1 MRLPSNFV
9 ADPID
14 AGGRRLD
21 AGETV
26 FVERALT
33 YVETTAY
40 NTEFPP
46 TESLKYIPR
55 QTGIHPGAKFYEYF
69 RYTRTGVAALVTS
82 LGQDLPSTGVFLD
95 KYNKQFYDF
104 GAKYE
109 YSLSDLLA
117 AQFASMNMKGPVIAI
132 DAELAI
138 AAREAVN
145 RGHDMIAAV
154 GSTTSAV
161 IPGLTNNVTPDLGIL
176 GILNQPS
183 ATTYSPATGASGS
196 QSWDLKTPDE
206 KLADLAGAYAALEG
220 STYKIFTPDTFLLPI
235 QKYRKAAFQRMGDGS
250 DESVISLFKKLNP
263 GAMIDSWIYCQGAG
277 TGGVDRMLAY
287 SNDPRRVKYVTSV
300 EFQQLPVEYRNRVF
314 KTDCIARTVGVVAPY
329 PISILYGDGI

>member
-1 MRLPSNFV
+1 MRLPSNFL

-26 FVERALT
+26 FIEKALT
-33 YVETTAY
+33 HVETTAY

-46 TESLKYIPR
+46 TESQKYVPR
-55 QTGIHPGAKFYEYF
+55 QTGIHPGAKFYEYY

-82 LGQDLPSTGVFLD
+82 LGQDLPTSGIYLD

-104 GAKYE
+104 GSKYE
-109 YSLSDLLA
+109 YSLADLLA
-117 AQFASMNMKGPVIAI
+117 GQFAAMNMRGPSISV

-145 RGHDMIAAV
+145 RGHDMIAAL
-154 GSTTSAV
+154 GSASSAV
-161 IPGLTNNVTPDLGIL
+161 IPGLSNNVAPDLGIL
-176 GILNQPS
+176 GLLNQPS
-183 ATTYSPATGASGS
+183 ATTYTPATGASGS
-196 QSWDLKTPDE
+196 QSWDSKTPDE
-206 KLADLAGAYAALEG
+206 KLADLAGAFAALES
-220 STYKIFTPDTFLLPI
+220 STYKIFSPDTFLLPI
-235 QKYRKAAFQRMGDGS
+235 AKFRRAAFQRMGDGS

-263 GAMIDSWIYCQGAG
+263 GAAIDSWQYCQSAG
-277 TGGVDRMLAY
+277 SGSVDRMVAFV
-287 SNDPRRVKYVTSV
+287 NDPRRVKYVVSV

-314 KTDCIARTVGVVAPY
+314 KVDCIARTCGVVAPY
-329 PISILYGDGI
+329 PISILYADGI